1 MSRNYGSKQ
10 FLRHILFLCRFDY
23 LRTLQTTEEIY
34 RSNLGKPTLYFILIS
49 VITSYD
55 ILRQR
60 PVGFSYQNPSVPPVQ
75 QFIVR

>member
-1 MSRNYGSKQ
+1 MGRNSSFVTSYSYV
-10 FLRHILFLCRFDY
+10 DY

-75 QFIVR
+75 QFIVHVDVII